1 MQIGSTTSAYSSVS
15 LSQMHSKLFSS
26 IDADG
31 DGKMTLEEL
40 ESSQATS
47 KSGKTQSGATASSS
61 ATSSAADRFSV
72 MDTDGDGSVT
82 EEEGL
87 AFFTSSMSS
96 ATMGSMLQ
104 AQEEG
109 QGAGSRPSGPPPA
122 GGGGGGQAP
131 QTFDELDTNQ
141 DGTVSLDEM
150 LASSESED
158 SADASMIEEL
168 FSHMDADG
176 DGSVTEEEKAA
187 FDETMKANGPPK
199 GPPPPMMSE
208 TTSTE
213 AATSDATVSE
223 DTAAKIASLTAQWMT
238 SVYQALSEGTKQTS
252 TTSVAA

>member
-1 MQIGSTTSAYSSVS
+1 MQIGSSTSAYSGTA

-47 KSGKTQSGATASSS
+47 KSGKAQSSTSASSS
-61 ATSSAADRFSV
+61 ASASAAERFLV

-82 EEEGL
+82 EDEGL

-96 ATMGSMLQ
+96 ETMGGMLQ
-104 AQEEG
+104 AQEAGQQEG
-109 QGAGSRPSGPPPA
+109 TRPSGPPPA
-122 GGGGGGQAP
+122 GGGGQEP
-131 QTFDELDTNQ
+131 QTFDELDINQ

-158 SADASMIEEL
+158 SADTSMIEEL

-176 DGSVTEEEKAA
+176 DGSVTEDEKTA
-187 FDETMKANGPPK
+187 FDEAMKANGPPK
-199 GPPPPMMSE
+199 GPPPQMTEATSATS
-208 TTSTE
+208 TTSDT
-213 AATSDATVSE
+213 ATSDE
-223 DTAAKIASLTAQWMT
+223 TASKIANLTAQWMT

>member
-1 MQIGSTTSAYSSVS
+1 MQIGSSTSAYSSTY

-47 KSGKTQSGATASSS
+47 KSGKTQSSS
-61 ATSSAADRFSV
+61 ASASAADRFSV

-82 EEEGL
+82 EDEGL

-96 ATMGSMLQ
+96 ETMGGMLQ
-104 AQEEG
+104 AQEAGQQEG
-109 QGAGSRPSGPPPA
+109 TRPSGPPPA

-158 SADASMIEEL
+158 SADTSMIEEL

-176 DGSVTEEEKAA
+176 DGSVTEDEKTA

-199 GPPPPMMSE
+199 GPPPQVTEATSA
-208 TTSTE
+208 TSTE
-213 AATSDATVSE
+213 AVTSTSDE
-223 DTAAKIASLTAQWMT
+223 TASKIANLTAQWMT